1 MSVGLEVG
9 LGVRL
14 ALCEGVFEFVE
25 VLWCGLHGE
34 LGLVGMEERLWCGLG
49 GGLLEVG
56 VEVVAGGG
64 GFKSGVTVLMGV
76 LV

>member
-14 ALCEGVFEFVE
+14 ELCEGVFEFVE
-25 VLWCGLHGE
+25 MLWCGLHGE

-64 GFKSGVTVLMGV
+64 EFESGVAVLMGV